1 MVESSKLNK
10 VYNYL
15 TKNNRRN
22 LKRFAKNEINSIDVA
37 EKCDVSKQLV
47 SQEAIKIDENI
58 FKERKENNRER
69 LEYMRNQLLEGIPL
83 DVILNQTYA
92 KMFMT
97 EATKKNI
104 HRGKDVIVSRMVTHG
119 VIEKRSDM
127 NKHIFVT
134 DKLKNFINI
143 AQIEDEIKYSD
154 EHDLRNKAKIGRDF
168 ESSYTKVLNIRN
180 QMQTYGRALPQ
191 LPDNQYKALKRNIN
205 IAKLSLE
212 RESNES
218 IQEKYP
224 DVKDID
230 LIIESYE
237 PYITLIPE
245 EEY

>member
-10 VYNYL
+10 VYNYF

-37 EKCDVSKQLV
+37 EQCDVSKQLV

-69 LEYMRNQLLEGIPL
+69 LEHMRSQLLEGIPL
-83 DVILNQTYA
+83 DVVLKQPYA
-92 KMFMT
+92 KIFMT

-104 HRGKDVIVSRMVTHG
+104 HRGKDVIISRMVTHG

-143 AQIEDEIKYSD
+143 AQIEDKIKYSD
-154 EHDLRNKAKIGRDF
+154 EYDLRDKAKIGRDF
-168 ESSYTKVLNIRN
+168 DSSYTKVLNIRN
-180 QMQTYGRALPQ
+180 QMQAHGRALPQ
-191 LPDNQYKALKRNIN
+191 LPDNQYKALKRNID
-205 IAKLSLE
+205 IAKLSIDG
-212 RESNES
+212 ESIES
-218 IQEKYP
+218 IQKQYP

-230 LIIESYE
+230 LIIKSYE
-237 PYITLIPE
+237 PYITIVPE

>member
-22 LKRFAKNEINSIDVA
+22 LKRFAKNEINPIDVA

-47 SQEAIKIDENI
+47 SHEVIKIDENI
-58 FKERKENNRER
+58 FKERKEDNRER
-69 LEYMRNQLLEGIPL
+69 LEHIHNQLLEGIPL
-83 DVILNQTYA
+83 DVILKQPYA
-92 KMFMT
+92 KLFTT

-143 AQIEDEIKYSD
+143 SQIEDEIKYSD
-154 EHDLRNKAKIGRDF
+154 ENDLRNKAKIGRDF

-180 QMQTYGRALPQ
+180 QMQSHGRALPQ
-191 LPDNQYKALKRNIN
+191 LPDNQYNVLKRNIA

-212 RESNES
+212 GESNES

-245 EEY
+245 DE